1 MNRTPPFPLFPFLL
15 TPSLLPILAF
25 SALIGG
31 RERARRPIR
40 HRCVDGRTGAP
51 RFAVLPHMQRD
62 AMRNP
67 IKGNQ
72 RGLRRQG
79 KVPPPHRLE
88 IRQISLDFVNETVG
102 ESL

>member
-31 RERARRPIR
+31 REGARRRIR
-40 HRCVDGRTGAP
+40 HRCVDGRTGGRADAP
-51 RFAVLPHMQRD
+51 RFAVLPRMQRD

-79 KVPPPHRLE
+79 KVPPPPPFGDP
-88 IRQISLDFVNETVG
+88 SN
-102 ESL
+102 